1 MRKVKEKIKELYA
14 KRKIR
19 CTENSNKGF
28 SLVELLVAIVIL
40 SVVVVPTMTVFIT
53 ATKSNSKSR
62 IQLQGTITANS
73 VLESAKSFS
82 LYVYSNQCNKAY
94 TSSNQNE
101 FTLIAGTTTQSLMA
115 IGGTCG
121 EVKLDTTSEAGKS
134 LILAPSKG
142 NTFAKEAD
150 QYIFAINGI
159 PQSNSKYDALIVYD
173 KNDYQEVSLGGSNK
187 YTESN
192 VKSEYDN
199 YNKEYEITVYIYK
212 HEDTPAYVGKDL
224 KGDMGAL
231 ITITG
236 SKIDSALA
244 PS

>member
-1 MRKVKEKIKELYA
+1 MRKVKEKIKELYIKQK
-14 KRKIR
+14 KR
-19 CTENSNKGF
+19 CNENGNKGF

-82 LYVYSNQCNKAY
+82 LYVYSNQCNKTY
-94 TSSNQNE
+94 SSSNYGE
-101 FTLIAGTTTQSLMA
+101 FTLVAGSTTQSLMA
-115 IGGTCG
+115 LGGTCG
-121 EVKLDTTSEAGKS
+121 EVKLDTTSQAGKS
-134 LILAPSKG
+134 LVLAPSKG
-142 NTFAKEAD
+142 NNFTKEAD

-159 PQSNSKYDALIVYD
+159 QQSNSKYDALIVFE
-173 KNDYQEVSLGGSNK
+173 KNNYQEVSVGGS
-187 YTESN
+187 TFSESN
-192 VKSEYDN
+192 VEQAYN
-199 YNKEYEITVYIYK
+199 EYNKEYEITVYVYK

-224 KGDMGAL
+224 NGDMDAL
-231 ITITG
+231 ITLTG
-236 SKIDSALA
+236 SKLDSALE